1 MELIRF
7 TREGK
12 KDILLVNWQAHPA
25 ISGGSTTISADFVG
39 PFRNSVSKKNNCL
52 VAYFTGAAGDLNWN
66 TELESEG
73 KADVTYYKKNG
84 NRKDS
89 YRYKVTK
96 NYGENLAIYVNSNYN
111 KLKLDDVT
119 LTSTIAIKNNSNK
132 FDYIKNPDNVDIK
145 TAKKIDEFRK
155 MVKTNDKNQVKE
167 FMKKL
172 KNDPEMKRVVDND
185 NTLSNYFNKSFNINN
200 YDYDTFKKNV
210 DILVK
215 KAGYELADKSTSII
229 KIGNLYF
236 ATAPYEMFNI
246 NGKTI
251 KDSNDRA
258 SSTTFIMELTNGKIG
273 YIPSI
278 EAYDYGC
285 YEATITPVERGTGEE
300 LQNQII
306 NNFKL
311 MRENNIAYRKI
322 MRENA

>member
-1 MELIRF
+1 
-7 TREGK
+7 
-12 KDILLVNWQAHPA
+12 
-25 ISGGSTTISADFVG
+25 
-39 PFRNSVSKKNNCL
+39 
-52 VAYFTGAAGDLNWN
+52 
-66 TELESEG
+66 
-73 KADVTYYKKNG
+73 
-84 NRKDS
+84 
-89 YRYKVTK
+89 
-96 NYGENLAIYVNSNYN
+96 
-111 KLKLDDVT
+111 
-119 LTSTIAIKNNSNK
+119 
-132 FDYIKNPDNVDIK
+132 
-145 TAKKIDEFRK
+145 
-155 MVKTNDKNQVKE
+155 MVKTNNKTQVKE

-229 KIGNLYF
+229 QSKYHLTNIIKRNRKNDSVKITVNSIKIGNLYF

-273 YIPSI
+273 YIPSV

-306 NNFKL
+306 NNFER
-311 MRENNIAYRKI
+311 MRKDNISYRKK